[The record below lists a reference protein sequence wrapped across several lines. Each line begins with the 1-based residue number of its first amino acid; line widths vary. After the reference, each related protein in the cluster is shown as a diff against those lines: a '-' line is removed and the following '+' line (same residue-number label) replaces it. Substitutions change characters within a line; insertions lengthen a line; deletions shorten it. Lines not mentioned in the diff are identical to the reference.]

1 MCLNFVQLLSF
12 GKGNLVVQNSAGQG
26 HPFAIPTADNMV
38 HVFHPHY
45 LVDYLTFDWFKAH
58 VICVEKP
65 LICRQFPLSVN

>member
-26 HPFAIPTADNMV
+26 QPFAIPTADSTV
-38 HVFHPHY
+38 HVFHPDH
-45 LVDYLTFDWFKAH
+45 LVQYLTFDWFKAH
-58 VICVEKP
+58 VICAEKP